1 MTKHQSARRGQIG
14 AGHDTGQIGTVPN
27 MRRLLNGDV
36 VSVVEAER
44 DLDVELSCEALK
56 LAVPHDVTR
65 CSIALQATMDTGHY
79 FEVYPFVAYEQVNR
93 GKALRYTVPE
103 NAKLAQF
110 VNDLGMAKALLGA
123 KATIRLK
130 RPAPSHTLAY
140 NRSAGRKARDA
151 KSNKKS
157 AKRKPEQK
165 RTYIRSL
172 PSVLQL
178 RHRAA
183 A

>member
-1 MTKHQSARRGQIG
+1 MNKQSARLGQVG
-14 AGHDTGQIGTVPN
+14 AKLGRVGTVPN
-27 MRRLLNGDV
+27 MRKLLNGDV

-44 DLDVELSCEALK
+44 DLDVSLSCEALRQS
-56 LAVPHDVTR
+56 VPNDVTR
-65 CSIALQATMDTGHY
+65 CSIAVQATMDTGHY
-79 FEVYPFVAYEQVNR
+79 FEVYRYVAYEQVNR

-110 VNDLGMAKALLGA
+110 VNDLGMAKRLLGVN
-123 KATIRLK
+123 ATIRLK
-130 RPAPSHTLAY
+130 RPAPCHTLAY
-140 NRSAGRKARDA
+140 NRSYARKERDA
-151 KSNKKS
+151 KANKTS

-172 PSVLQL
+172 PEVLEL
-178 RHRAA
+178 RTRAA